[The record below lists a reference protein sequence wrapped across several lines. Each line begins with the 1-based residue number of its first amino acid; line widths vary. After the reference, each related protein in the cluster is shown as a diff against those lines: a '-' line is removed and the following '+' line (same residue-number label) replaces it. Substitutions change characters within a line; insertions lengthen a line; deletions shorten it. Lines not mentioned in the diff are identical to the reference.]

1 MISLLDRNLRAE
13 EETRLKTDYDLI
25 IIGGGPAG
33 LTAGMYASRGGLNTL
48 LIEKNGE
55 GGPLS
60 ITEWIEN
67 YPGFPEGV
75 GSHELMERMRKQA
88 ERFGLKIEVFCCV
101 TALKSENGV
110 KKVVVDTDEGAKE
123 LSSKAIIITTG
134 SSPRRLEIPGEKE
147 FTGKGVSYCATCDGP
162 LFKDKKLLVVGGGN
176 AAIEEALDLT
186 KFASKVTIVH
196 RRDKL
201 RADKILQ
208 DRAFASKKIAFL
220 FNSELEEIQ
229 GTKMVERVV
238 ILNNKTGERQ
248 IVEADGVFVYVGN
261 TPNTDFARGVL
272 QVDENGYII
281 TNENLQTSVEGI
293 FAAGDVRKSRLRQI
307 ATAVGD
313 GALAAVMAERYL
325 EDRKGG

>member
-1 MISLLDRNLRAE
+1 M
-13 EETRLKTDYDLI
+13 KTDYDLI

-75 GSHELMERMRKQA
+75 ASHELMERMAKQA
-88 ERFGLKIEVFCCV
+88 QRFGLKTEVFCCV
-101 TALKSENGV
+101 TALKSENEA
-110 KKVVVDTDEGAKE
+110 KRVVVDTSEGVKE
-123 LSSKAIIITTG
+123 ISSKAIVIATG

-162 LFKDKKLLVVGGGN
+162 LFKDKRLLLIGGGN
-176 AAIEEALDLT
+176 AAVEEALFLAR
-186 KFASKVTIVH
+186 FASKVTVVH

-208 DRAFASKKIAFL
+208 DRAFTNEKIDFL
-220 FNSELEEIQ
+220 WNSELKEIQ
-229 GTKMVERVV
+229 GTKIVERVV
-238 ILNNKTGERQ
+238 IQNNKTGQ
-248 IVEADGVFVYVGN
+248 TKTVEADGIFVYVGN
-261 TPNTDFARGVL
+261 VPNTDFAQGTL
-272 QVDENGYII
+272 QLDENGYII
-281 TNENLQTSVEGI
+281 ANENLQTSVEGI

-325 EDRKGG
+325 EARKGG

>member
-1 MISLLDRNLRAE
+1 
-13 EETRLKTDYDLI
+13 LKTDYDLI

-55 GGPLS
+55 GGPLA

-75 GSHELMERMRKQA
+75 DSHELMERMAKQA
-88 ERFGLKIEVFCCV
+88 QRFGLEVEVFCCV
-101 TALKSENGV
+101 TAIKSENEV
-110 KKVVVDTDEGAKE
+110 KKVVVDASEGVKEITAK
-123 LSSKAIIITTG
+123 AMVIATG
-134 SSPRRLEIPGEKE
+134 SSPRRLEIPGERE

-176 AAIEEALDLT
+176 AALEEALYLT
-186 KFASKVTIVH
+186 RFASRVTVVH
-196 RRDKL
+196 RRDEL

-208 DRAFASKKIAFL
+208 DRAFGNEKIDFL
-220 FNSELEEIQ
+220 LSAELLEIQ
-229 GTKMVERVV
+229 GTKTVERAV
-238 ILNNKTGERQ
+238 IQNNKTGQ
-248 IVEADGVFVYVGN
+248 TQTVEADGIFVYVGN
-261 TPNTDFARGVL
+261 APNTDFAQGIL
-272 QVDENGYII
+272 QLDENGYII
-281 TNENLQTSVEGI
+281 ADENLQTSVEGI

-325 EDRKGG
+325 EARKGG